1 MATSSMINSNAL
13 NFLSAVNSGVDPRT
27 GLYGVSINLPEI
39 QCNELRGPGLALGL
53 AYSVLNKENDGYG
66 VGWNPQLTQHN
77 LTNQVI
83 TLSTGEALAV
93 TSSEVQ
99 GNRWRL
105 YMEEQKLDGFHF
117 YREKTPSGAD
127 QYRVIHKSGKVE
139 ILTPLSSSS
148 FALPTQILSPAGH
161 RLRLRYKV
169 PTSTRL
175 ILLDVTDDKDTVV
188 LSVER
193 PTSALGYSI
202 KVHPAGG
209 PGGVPVAEYVVSMNA
224 TGQVLSIQLPGEGT
238 GRWVF
243 DYGEKI
249 RGYQCIRTV
258 TTPLGAQET
267 VTYGDG
273 GHAFPQAKHLPLP
286 RVTKHT
292 IAPGFEQPNIEVTYT
307 YRNKDNQE
315 YNFLGNGVGLGWSD
329 NGRDN
334 LYQYNQPYEYACVE
348 TIRAGDAVRTV
359 SRSFNRIHL
368 LTEEE
373 TTQGIILPNGTLE
386 AHTVQTVATEYGFE
400 PGKAFIDQPP
410 HCQLPVQV
418 KTTWKAVGTAMD
430 RYEVATT
437 TYHEDG
443 NVDTKTFAN
452 GVQEKSEW
460 YPATATEGCP
470 ADPEGFVRQL
480 KQKTTVPAGSGT
492 APVLATL
499 YTYKALRPV
508 ALVPGSDMTSWATLL
523 SERQVQD
530 PDGARLELQRIVFT
544 HIETPAVPFDHGR
557 PASQA
562 TTLFAPLTGAP
573 LTTTVAYEYK
583 KERNSNLALYVQ
595 RTTETVRNNFDSTSK
610 SIQREHALL
619 TGHEVSSKVDNVEV
633 EYGYDALGRRTYE
646 TVSPYVAQFKAG
658 RQYHYKMLPRPGG
671 PAQQLHG
678 VVTET
683 DVKGITTRT
692 WLDGCGRVVLRDR
705 DRVIAATPAAFK
717 QIYAARYDAWNNLIE
732 TTETDWWAGVELPL
746 KTAYA
751 YDEWGQLYCTTG
763 PDGVRSFT
771 QTDPIGILS
780 PPGPVQRSWQVG
792 PVAEPVATGTTETRL
807 NLFNKPS
814 EIRQFPAG
822 VDLDAEPAPLPYSTQ
837 TFAYDGLGRCT
848 AQTDALRNTTQYE
861 YDAWSRLV
869 TSTLPGDVKV
879 ERTYTA
885 HSTAELPERISVD
898 TRELGTQTFDG
909 LGRLASSSTGGR
921 VQSYT
926 YEPGLAQVI
935 SRQTNATNTITY
947 AYNLQLSDQP
957 TKASATD
964 DAAEFSY
971 DNKNAR
977 LLEAKNNAGLR
988 KYEFNESDQLSVEH
1002 WQPTTG
1008 PAWKT
1013 CHVTSLQ
1020 GRPVSRTDLE
1030 QQAGTGMATIYTYDT
1045 TRTGRLLG
1053 IEQGQ
1058 LQASFEYDALGRPSR
1073 FITSDRATNSYLT
1086 TALEYDDYGREIKRT
1101 LSLSGS
1107 PVRTL
1112 TQAWQTDGQLA
1123 QRHLKEGELSL
1134 LAETFEYDRRGRLAK
1149 HGCAGRD
1156 LPVDALGR
1164 AYQQQEFAFDARDN
1178 ITTSTLT
1185 FADGTTE
1192 LSIFVHDGA
1201 DPCQLTKVVYLQDEI
1216 QRPPLELSYD
1226 EDGNQL
1232 VDEQGRTLVYDTQ
1245 GRLIEVRGNATQ
1257 SSAAYQYDGHDH
1269 LVSAAHAGGSP
1280 VLRFYQDERLCSTVH
1295 NGEPTHLLYN
1305 GDQPLAQQS
1314 AAGADALLLHTNANN
1329 SVMAESQAGAR
1340 RSATYSAYGARH
1352 SDDPFASLLAFNGEV
1367 LEQDCGWYLL
1377 GRGYRAYNPGLMRFH
1392 SPDSLSP
1399 FGSGGLNPYTY
1410 CLGNPIALRDPTG
1423 HASTGWGRVPRFDD
1437 TWDAPDKPSAGFAA
1451 WLNVAIGA
1459 AFVAV
1464 GVISFVASYGTATPA
1479 SLALIAVGTGMQ
1491 AASVGASA
1499 HAVATGNRDSE
1510 SAGIYIG
1517 YAAMITAVPS
1527 IAGGMLKM
1535 AAKKTVQEVAKRSI
1549 SVRASIGS
1557 IASVTDDAAA
1567 MKPVLA
1573 GSPASRGGVTAG
1585 ARQWAITADEGL
1597 GRFQSISRATKA
1609 SRGTFKP
1616 RPTGRSQSID
1626 LGDPRLSRAAPGT
1639 TTSSPAQSG
1648 GFAQQV
1654 RDLGLG
1660 KKGTVFETATTAYE
1674 LYDAIAYL
1682 RQQIRT
1688 GEPQ

>member
-1 MATSSMINSNAL
+1 MAASSMISSNAL

-27 GLYGVSINLPEI
+27 GLYRVSINLPEI
-39 QCNELRGPGLALGL
+39 QSNELRGPGLALGL
-53 AYSVLNKENDGYG
+53 AYSVLNKEDDGYG
-66 VGWNPQLTQHN
+66 VGWNLQLTQYN
-77 LTNQVI
+77 LGSPGHPVI
-83 TLSTGEALAV
+83 TLSTGESLAV
-93 TSSEVQ
+93 TSEEEQ

-105 YMEEQKLDGFHF
+105 YMAEQKLDGFHF
-117 YREKTPSGAD
+117 YREKTLSGAD

-139 ILTPLSSSS
+139 ILTRLSSSN
-148 FALPTQILSPAGH
+148 FALPTQILSPTGH
-161 RLRLRYKV
+161 RLRLQYGV
-169 PTSTRL
+169 PTSTRM

-193 PTSALGYSI
+193 PNSTLGYNI

-209 PGGVPVAEYVVSMNA
+209 PGGVPIAEYVVTMNA
-224 TGQVLSIQLPGEGT
+224 IGQVTSIQLPGEET

-243 DYGEKI
+243 DYGETI
-249 RGYQCIRTV
+249 RGYQCIRAV

-273 GHAFPQAKHLPLP
+273 GHPFPQAKHLPLP
-286 RVTKHT
+286 RVTKHV
-292 IAPGFEQPNIEVTYT
+292 IAPGFDQPDIEVTYT
-307 YRNKDNQE
+307 YRNKDNKE
-315 YNFLGNGVGLGWSD
+315 YNFLGNGVGLAWVD
-329 NGRDN
+329 NGLDN

-348 TIRAGDAVRTV
+348 TIRAGDTVRSV
-359 SRSFNRIHL
+359 RRSFNRIHL

-373 TTQGIILPNGTLE
+373 TTQGD
-386 AHTVQTVATEYGFE
+386 TVQTVTTEYGFD
-400 PGKAFIDQPP
+400 PTKIFVDQLA

-418 KTTWKAVGTAMD
+418 NTTWKVISTGTE
-430 RYEVATT
+430 RSEVVTS
-437 TYHEDG
+437 TYYEDG
-443 NVDTKTFAN
+443 NIKTKTLAN

-460 YPATATEGCP
+460 YPATASDGCP

-480 KQKTTVPAGSGT
+480 KQKTIVPAGSGT

-508 ALVPGSDMTSWATLL
+508 ALVPGSDMTTWATLL
-523 SERQVQD
+523 SERLVQD
-530 PDGARLELQRIVFT
+530 PEGAKLELQRIVFT
-544 HIETPAVPFDHGR
+544 HIDTVSVPFDHGR

-562 TTLFAPLTGAP
+562 TTLFAPVTRAP

-595 RTTETVRNNFDSTSK
+595 RTTETVHNSFDATRK
-610 SIQREHALL
+610 SIQRENALL
-619 TGHEVSSKVDNVEV
+619 TGNEVTNKVDNVEI
-633 EYGYDALGRRTYE
+633 EYGYDALSRRTYE
-646 TVSPYVAQFKAG
+646 TVSPYVAQFKAS
-658 RQYHYKMLPRPGG
+658 RQYQYKMLPRPGG

-683 DVKGITTRT
+683 DVKGVTTRS
-692 WLDGCGRVVLRDR
+692 WMDGCGRVVLKDR

-732 TTETDWWAGVELPL
+732 TTETDWWAGVELRL
-746 KTAYA
+746 KTSYA

-771 QTDPIGILS
+771 HTDPVGIIT
-780 PPGPVQRSWQVG
+780 PPGPVQRTWQVG
-792 PVAEPVATGTTETRL
+792 PVADPMVTGTTETRL
-807 NLFNKPS
+807 NLFSKPA
-814 EIRQFPAG
+814 EIRQYAAG
-822 VDLDAEPAPLPYSTQ
+822 EDLDAVPPPLPYATQ

-848 AQTDALRNTTQYE
+848 AQTDALRHTTQFA

-869 TSTLPGDVKV
+869 TTTLPNDTKV
-879 ERTYTA
+879 ARTYTA
-885 HSTAELPERISVD
+885 HSTAELPERISVND
-898 TRELGTQTFDG
+898 QVVGAQTFDG
-909 LGRLASSSTGGR
+909 LGRLVSSSTGGR

-935 SRQTNATNTITY
+935 SRTTNANNTITY
-947 AYNLQLSDQP
+947 AYDLQLTDQP
-957 TKASATD
+957 TRATATD
-964 DAAEFSY
+964 EAAEFKY
-971 DNKNAR
+971 DTKNAR
-977 LLEAKNNAGLR
+977 LLEAKNHNGLR
-988 KYEFNESDQLSVEH
+988 KYEFNDSNQLSVEH

-1013 CHVTSLQ
+1013 SHVTSFE
-1020 GRPVSRTDLE
+1020 GRPISRTDLE
-1030 QQAGTGMATIYTYDT
+1030 QQAGTGLATIYSYDT

-1058 LQASFEYDALGRPSR
+1058 LQARFEYDALGRPST

-1086 TALEYDDYGREIKRT
+1086 TALEYDDYGREIKRIF
-1101 LSLSGS
+1101 SLSGA

-1112 TQAWQTDGQLA
+1112 TQVWQADGQMA
-1123 QRHLKEGELSL
+1123 GRHLQEDKLSL
-1134 LAETFEYDRRGRLAK
+1134 LKETFEYDRRGRLVL
-1149 HGCAGRD
+1149 HRSTGRD

-1164 AYQQQEFAFDARDN
+1164 PYRRQEFVFDDLDN

-1192 LSIFVHDGA
+1192 LSIFLYEGA
-1201 DPCQLTKVVYLQDEI
+1201 DPCQLTKVLYLQDDMN
-1216 QRPPLELSYD
+1216 RPPLALSYD

-1245 GRLIEVRGNATQ
+1245 SRLVEVRGNVAQ
-1257 SSAAYQYDGHDH
+1257 SGAAYQYDGHDH
-1269 LVSAAHAGGSP
+1269 LVSTAHAGGSP
-1280 VLRFYQDERLCSTVH
+1280 VLRFYQDERLCCTVH
-1295 NGEPTHLLYN
+1295 DGEPTHLLYN

-1314 AAGADALLLHTNANN
+1314 TASAEALLLHTNANN
-1329 SVMAESQAGAR
+1329 SVIAESQAGAR

-1352 SDDPFASLLAFNGEV
+1352 SDDPLASLLAFNGEV

-1423 HASTGWGRVPRFDD
+1423 HESTSWGRMPRFDD
-1437 TWDAPDKPSAGFAA
+1437 YWDAVDKPKAGFAA

-1464 GVISFVASYGTATPA
+1464 GVISFIGSYGSSTPA
-1479 SLALIAVGTGMQ
+1479 SLALIALGTGMQ
-1491 AASVGASA
+1491 AASVGATA
-1499 HAVATGNRDSE
+1499 HAVATGNRGSE
-1510 SAGIYIG
+1510 AAGIYIG
-1517 YAAMITAVPS
+1517 YAAMVTAVPG

-1535 AAKKTVQEVAKRSI
+1535 GAKKTVQEVAKRSI
-1549 SVRASIGS
+1549 SARRSIGS
-1557 IASVTDDAAA
+1557 IASVSDDAAT

-1573 GSPASRGGVTAG
+1573 GSPVSKGGATAG
-1585 ARQWAITADEGL
+1585 ARQWASTADEGL
-1597 GRFQSISRATKA
+1597 GRFQSISRGTRAT
-1609 SRGTFKP
+1609 RGTFKP
-1616 RPTGRSQSID
+1616 RPAGRSQSID
-1626 LGDPRLSRAAPGT
+1626 LGDPRLSRAAAGT
-1639 TTSSPAQSG
+1639 TTTSPPQSG
-1648 GFAQQV
+1648 GFAQQL

-1674 LYDAIAYL
+1674 LYDAIAYV

-1688 GEPQ
+1688 GEPE